1 MNNVI
6 EISNLTKKYKNFL
19 LDNISFSVP
28 GGFVSGFIGENGA
41 GKSSI
46 LKLLLGILTPEEGQI
61 SIFGTT
67 YEENEKG
74 IKNNVGYVLAEDG
87 LFLGEMNLLE
97 NARLFGKY
105 YENFSESLFCNYASE
120 FGLKNIKVKKLSRG
134 EYLKFQFAFALSH
147 KPKLLLLDEP
157 TANFD
162 PEFRRKF
169 LCVITDFIKDGR
181 KSVIL
186 ATHLTEDLEQ
196 IADYV
201 TFIDHGRLLFSMDR
215 ESINKYFRMAAGEEY
230 KINLLPKE
238 NIIYKEAGKY
248 GTRAL
253 VKHGRWSQYDDA
265 LNITYP
271 LLEEL
276 MYFILKGK
284 H

>member
-1 MNNVI
+1 MVQLTNV
-6 EISNLTKKYKNFL
+6 KKKIGQFFL
-19 LDNISFSVP
+19 EDITFSLRE
-28 GGFVSGFIGENGA
+28 GYIMGLIGENGA

-134 EYLKFQFAFALSH
+134 EYLKFKFAFALSH

>member
-1 MNNVI
+1 MVQLTNV
-6 EISNLTKKYKNFL
+6 KKKIGQFFL
-19 LDNISFSVP
+19 EDITFSLRE
-28 GGFVSGFIGENGA
+28 GYIMGLIGENGA

-105 YENFSESLFCNYASE
+105 YENFSEALFCNYASE

-169 LCVITDFIKDGR
+169 L
-181 KSVIL
+181 
-186 ATHLTEDLEQ
+186 
-196 IADYV
+196 
-201 TFIDHGRLLFSMDR
+201 
-215 ESINKYFRMAAGEEY
+215 
-230 KINLLPKE
+230 
-238 NIIYKEAGKY
+238 
-248 GTRAL
+248 
-253 VKHGRWSQYDDA
+253 
-265 LNITYP
+265 
-271 LLEEL
+271 
-276 MYFILKGK
+276 
-284 H
+284 

>member
-1 MNNVI
+1 M
-6 EISNLTKKYKNFL
+6 
-19 LDNISFSVP
+19 
-28 GGFVSGFIGENGA
+28 
-41 GKSSI
+41 
-46 LKLLLGILTPEEGQI
+46 
-61 SIFGTT
+61 
-67 YEENEKG
+67 
-74 IKNNVGYVLAEDG
+74 
-87 LFLGEMNLLE
+87 
-97 NARLFGKY
+97 
-105 YENFSESLFCNYASE
+105 
-120 FGLKNIKVKKLSRG
+120 
-134 EYLKFQFAFALSH
+134 
-147 KPKLLLLDEP
+147 LLDEP